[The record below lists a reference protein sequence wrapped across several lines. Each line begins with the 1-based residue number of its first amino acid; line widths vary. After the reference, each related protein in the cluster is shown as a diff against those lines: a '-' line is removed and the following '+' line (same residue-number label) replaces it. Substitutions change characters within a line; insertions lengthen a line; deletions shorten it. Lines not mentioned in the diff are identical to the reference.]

1 MFLRRLN
8 HRDILCVC
16 VQSLSCIQLYGT
28 PWMVAH
34 QTPLSLGFTPGE
46 NTRVGCH
53 FLLQGIFQTQRSNPC
68 FPMQEHWQVD
78 SLPLS
83 HWGSHRGILGFTNS
97 MPCLS
102 PKWRC
107 NIPKTRPFP
116 LLVHSAWDTRIPP

>member
-16 VQSLSCIQLYGT
+16 VQSLGRVQLYET

-53 FLLQGIFQTQRSNPC
+53 FLLQGIFQTQGSNPC
-68 FPMQEHWQVD
+68 FPHLLHWQVD

-83 HWGSHRGILGFTNS
+83 HWGG
-97 MPCLS
+97 
-102 PKWRC
+102 PKQ
-107 NIPKTRPFP
+107 
-116 LLVHSAWDTRIPP
+116 V